1 MNSKLTLKLNK
12 TIIEKA
18 KSFAK
23 SNNTSLSSLVQGFFE
38 RIVEKEPKQPTNLS
52 PTVKALLGVLK
63 MENESEIDA
72 YKEIYL
78 SEKYLH
84 E

>member
-1 MNSKLTLKLNK
+1 MDAKLTLKLDK
-12 TIIEKA
+12 AVIEKA

-23 SNNTSLSSLVQGFFE
+23 SNKTSLSSLVQGFFE
-38 RIVEKEPKQPTNLS
+38 RLPEKETQLNLS
-52 PTVKALLGVLK
+52 PTVKELVGVLEI
-63 MENESEIDA
+63 ENESEIDV
-72 YKEIYL
+72 YKEQYL